1 MESINSEDLKQA
13 GEAIEP
19 VSRRSALCR
28 LGAGFGLVALSN
40 MVQSSL
46 AQAEATG
53 SGTAGILKELHFK
66 PRAKRVVFL
75 FMNGGVSHVD
85 TWDPKPMLEK
95 HHGEP
100 VPQGMAPFQNTRP
113 GTLMKSPFKFQ
124 KYGQSGMDFSE
135 LWPKLGECADDLCMI
150 RSMVSDIPNHEP
162 CLSMMNTGSNVL
174 ATRPSMGSWLSY
186 GLGTENA
193 NLPSYIVLL
202 PGLPI
207 SGGPPLWGNAFLPAV
222 HQGTLIK
229 NEWDDGKP
237 YDYKKL
243 IPNINND
250 AVVKGIQKRD
260 VGLLR
265 ALNDFHRERLSPADS
280 QLDASIK
287 TMERAYQMQTEA
299 PEVFDI
305 SREKPEVRE
314 MYGTGSVSLGC
325 LLAARLAEK
334 GVRMVQVWTRK
345 GDPWDAHDDIM
356 SYVRLAKEADQCNSA
371 LIKDLKQRGL
381 FEDTLIVGGTE
392 MGRTPNVEL
401 RGGNSAVINGRDHN
415 HQGFS
420 IWLAGGGVKGG
431 MTYGATDDLGF
442 KAVDKPVHVH
452 DLHATILYL
461 MGIDHTKLTYRFS
474 GRDFR
479 LTDTA
484 GQVIHDIIA

>member
-1 MESINSEDLKQA
+1 MENISSEDLKQ
-13 GEAIEP
+13 GEGALEP

-53 SGTAGILKELHFK
+53 SGTPGILKDLHFK

-113 GTLMKSPFKFQ
+113 GNLMKSPFKFQ

-174 ATRPSMGSWLSY
+174 ATRPSIGSWLSY

-250 AVVKGIQKRD
+250 AVVRGIQKRD

-287 TMERAYQMQTEA
+287 TMETAYQMQTEA

-371 LIKDLKQRGL
+371 LIKDLKRRGL